1 MKPDTEG
8 LPHEGNTDSQRRC
21 EIALGDLLTYRGNP
35 SRDVDRVL
43 ADDPG
48 FIFGHCLRAAL
59 IVRADDGGG
68 RPRMRESIAAIEASH
83 PDRADPAR
91 RHAAAARA
99 WLDRDQALAL
109 RRYGEILDD
118 SPRDVL
124 ALLAAHALDFRL
136 SQRHVMRDRT
146 ARILPVWRAAMPGYA
161 SVLAMHAFSLEENQ
175 QYAQAERMA
184 RRALA
189 IDPRH
194 AGAIHVMTHVM
205 EMQGR
210 AHEGLDFLAATEPAW
225 TGAANEIH
233 LVWHRALLHLDTSD
247 PAAALALYDTRIARS
262 HGRSDLADASALLWR
277 LELRTVRLGTRW
289 QVLADHWETQP
300 LAELRPFHIAHA
312 MMAFA
317 AAGRAAAAQRVLDTV
332 QEMTGALAGYR
343 AEALLA
349 PLCHALLAF
358 AGGDYAECVDR
369 LRRVRHI
376 ANRCG
381 GSLAQCDLIYLTLV
395 EAALRASK
403 TRLAALRRAF
413 PLRTNRRAA

>member
-1 MKPDTEG
+1 MKPDSAG
-8 LPHEGNTDSQRRC
+8 FAHDGNTESQRRC
-21 EIALGDLLTYRGNP
+21 AIALGDLLTYRGNP
-35 SRDVDRVL
+35 SREVDRVL

-48 FIFGHCLRAAL
+48 FVFGHCLRAAL
-59 IVRADDGGG
+59 IVRADDGGA
-68 RPRMRESIAAIEASH
+68 RPRIRESIAAIEEAR
-83 PDRADPAR
+83 PDRTDPAR

-109 RRYGEILDD
+109 ERYAEILDD
-118 SPRDVL
+118 SPRDLL
-124 ALLAAHALDFRL
+124 ALVAAHALDFRL
-136 SQRHVMRDRT
+136 SHRHVMRDRT
-146 ARILPVWRAAMPGYA
+146 ARIVPEWHAAMPGYA

-175 QYAQAERMA
+175 QYAQAERTA
-184 RRALA
+184 RRVLA

-210 AHEGLDFLAATEPAW
+210 AREGLDFLAASEPAW
-225 TGAANEIH
+225 TDASNAIH
-233 LVWHRALLHLDTSD
+233 LVWHRALLHLDTDD
-247 PAAALALYDTRIARS
+247 PARALALYDTRIARS

-277 LELRTVRLGTRW
+277 LELRNVRLGTRW
-289 QVLADHWETQP
+289 EVLADRWEAQP

-332 QEMTGALAGYR
+332 QEMSGALAGYR
-343 AEALLA
+343 EEALLA
-349 PLCHALLAF
+349 PLCRALLAF
-358 AGGDYAECVDR
+358 ARGDYAECVDR

-413 PLRTNRRAA
+413 PLRTRQAA